1 MKPFVLS
8 VLSVLFVL
16 CVLALPGVAQSLTP
30 VRFPDLVPLE
40 KPVAEQIGGLEEA
53 LKTLLAEPKPD
64 PGLLASIYSEL
75 GQVYHVYGLAAPAE
89 DCYENAERL
98 LPGDYRWPHLLAV
111 LLQQEGRLDEAAA
124 AWDRTLEMEPV
135 DVPALVHRGEILLL
149 QGKPEEAVPF
159 FRKALARDPRSTA
172 AKAQLG
178 QAALAR
184 RDFPEAVARLEAAL
198 AESPE
203 ANRLHHPLALA
214 YRGLGDRAKAEEH
227 LAKAGSVGVRPADPL
242 VDSLQER
249 RTGERVH
256 LIRGRLAFRAGRPA
270 EAAAEFR
277 KAVDA
282 RPESVESRINLG
294 SALALNR
301 DLDGAIAQYREAL
314 RLDAGN
320 ATAHFNLGLLLAE
333 RGELGDA
340 TSHMAAVI
348 AKRPED
354 AEARRTF
361 AKLLRDGG
369 RSEEALA
376 EYAQAVELEPADETG
391 RLGQAETLVRLGR
404 YKEAR
409 QSLEESLRL
418 LPTSGRLS
426 HGLARL
432 LAASPDPSIRDGARA
447 LDLST
452 AVWTALPL
460 SGHAETV
467 ALSLAELNRCEEA
480 ARWQRKAIDAAGKE
494 GLGTGRLSA
503 VLAGYEKGAPCRP
516 R

>member
-1 MKPFVLS
+1 MKRLVLS
-8 VLSVLFVL
+8 VLAAFY
-16 CVLALPGVAQSLTP
+16 VLASPGAAQNLTP
-30 VRFPDLVPLE
+30 IRFPDLAPLE
-40 KPVAEQIGGLEEA
+40 KPVAEQIGGLEDA
-53 LKTLLAEPKPD
+53 LRALLAEPKPD
-64 PGLLASIYSEL
+64 PGLLASVYSEL

-89 DCYENAERL
+89 DCYKNAERL
-98 LPGDYRWPHLLAV
+98 LPGDYRWPHLLAA

-124 AWDRTLEMEPV
+124 AWDRALEMEPR

-159 FRKALARDPRSTA
+159 FQKALSRDAKSTA

-214 YRGLGDRAKAEEH
+214 YRGMGDRAKAEEH
-227 LAKAGSVGVRPADPL
+227 LAKAGTVGVRPADPL
-242 VDSLQER
+242 VDGLQER
-249 RTGERVH
+249 RTGERVF
-256 LIRGRLAFRAGRPA
+256 LIRGRVAYRAGRPA
-270 EAAAEFR
+270 EALAEFR
-277 KAVDA
+277 KAVEA
-282 RPESVESRINLG
+282 RPESVEGRINLG
-294 SALALNR
+294 SALVLTGDRA
-301 DLDGAIAQYREAL
+301 GAIAQYQEAL

-320 ATAHFNLGLLLAE
+320 ATAHFNLGTLLADQ
-333 RGELGDA
+333 GEIANA
-340 TSHMAAVI
+340 TSHMAAAV

-354 AEARRTF
+354 AEARRAL

-369 RSEEALA
+369 RPEEALA
-376 EYAQAVELEPADETG
+376 EYARAVELEPADETA
-391 RLGQAETLVRLGR
+391 RLGQAETLVRLGKYR
-404 YKEAR
+404 EAR
-409 QSLEESLRL
+409 QSLEESLRV

-432 LAASPDPSIRDGARA
+432 LAACPDPSVRDGARA
-447 LDLST
+447 LNLST
-452 AVWTALPL
+452 AVWNALPL

-467 ALSLAELNRCEEA
+467 ALSLAELGRCEEA
-480 ARWQRKAIDAAGKE
+480 AEWQRKAIEAAGRE
-494 GLGTGRLSA
+494 GLETDRLSA
-503 VLAGYEKGAPCRP
+503 ALTGYEKGVPCRS

>member
-1 MKPFVLS
+1 MNRLVPAVLAVLS
-8 VLSVLFVL
+8 VLASSG
-16 CVLALPGVAQSLTP
+16 AAQNLTP
-30 VRFPDLVPLE
+30 VRFPDLAPLE
-40 KPVAEQIGGLEEA
+40 KPVAEQIGGLEDA
-53 LKTLLAEPKPD
+53 LRALLAEPRPD
-64 PGLLASIYSEL
+64 LGLLASVYSEL

-89 DCYENAERL
+89 DCYRNAERL
-98 LPGDYRWPHLLAV
+98 LPGDHRWPHLLAA
-111 LLQQEGRLDEAAA
+111 LLQKEGRLDEAAA
-124 AWDRTLEMEPV
+124 AWDRALEMEPE
-135 DVPALVHRGEILLL
+135 DVPALVHRGEILSL

-159 FRKALARDPRSTA
+159 LQKALARDPKSTA

-184 RDFPEAVARLEAAL
+184 RDFTEAVKHLEAAL
-198 AESPE
+198 SESPE
-203 ANRLHHPLALA
+203 ANRLHHPLAMA

-227 LAKAGSVGVRPADPL
+227 LARAGAVGVRPADPL
-242 VDSLQER
+242 VDGLQER
-249 RTGERVH
+249 RTGERAH
-256 LIRGRLAFRAGRPA
+256 LIRGRMAYRAGRPA
-270 EAAAEFR
+270 EALAEFR
-277 KAVDA
+277 KAVEA
-282 RPESVESRINLG
+282 RPESVEGRINLG
-294 SALALNR
+294 SALVLTGDR
-301 DLDGAIAQYREAL
+301 DGAIAQYREAL

-320 ATAHFNLGLLLAE
+320 ATAHFNLGLLLSE
-333 RGELGDA
+333 KGEMGDA
-340 TSHMAAVI
+340 TSHMAAAV

-369 RSEEALA
+369 RPEEALS
-376 EYAQAVELEPADETG
+376 EYAKAVELEPGDETA

-432 LAASPDPSIRDGARA
+432 LAAGPDPSVRDGARA
-447 LDLST
+447 LELAK
-452 AVWTALPL
+452 AVWSALPA

-467 ALSLAELNRCEEA
+467 ALALAELGRCEEA
-480 ARWQRKAIDAAGKE
+480 AEWQREAIAAARKE
-494 GLGTGRLSA
+494 GADPGRLTQA
-503 VLAGYEKGAPCRP
+503 LVGYEKVAPCRP